1 MIRKK
6 KNKLGRLLWFCL
18 ALVVWATAYIIWP
31 RYSFDDGPFYA
42 EPFAFD
48 IRPLPVLSTADLS
61 LFGMRIYTLE
71 SRVNLA
77 ASPGTVFVL
86 KSRSGKVQ
94 WAKRAG
100 EQFGPIHLAEFSARW
115 FLPGGWVI
123 GIKPERTESG
133 VMYISPLGR
142 LRFFFHSW

>member
-6 KNKLGRLLWFCL
+6 KKNLRRLLWFCL
-18 ALVVWATAYIIWP
+18 AFVIWATAYFVWP
-31 RYSFDDGPFYA
+31 RNSFDDGPFYS
-42 EPFAFD
+42 EPFASD
-48 IRPLPVLSTADLS
+48 TRDLPVLSSARLS

-77 ASPGTVFVL
+77 AKPGTVLVL
-86 KSRSGKVQ
+86 KDRSGEIR
-94 WAKRAG
+94 WAKLAA
-100 EQFGPIHLAEFSARW
+100 EHFGPIHLAEFSARW

-133 VMYISPLGR
+133 VLYISPLGGF
-142 LRFFFHSW
+142 RFFFHSR